1 MMSRLGPLPGLV
13 GIPAFRFVRL
23 RAPILLILPLL
34 LALLVF
40 RAVPA
45 HAVELDLQAVDA
57 LPPAEQH
64 RQLSLML
71 LVSAG
76 VDEALLDLMA
86 IRLGADGGVA
96 TGEAGAP
103 GSAEPPRFDT
113 ERYTSPLAR
122 IVDQASLLAG
132 ADQLF
137 RFTLDH
143 RPEIRARLDALEGQ
157 EVNLSSPVVLADL
170 TEDTIL
176 IRQAIADS
184 LGALVPAGSAPDSAP
199 GPEQRYRAQTIVL
212 RNTLEYT
219 QFKAELDVLTGQ
231 AIASVGGRLDAY
243 QRMFDVETNTGV
255 LDRRIRSA
263 ELIYL
268 PEGQFDPRAGE
279 LTEEMLNNMVL
290 SESQPDP

>member
-1 MMSRLGPLPGLV
+1 MTLAGETTLTPARRRFPALACLGAL
-13 GIPAFRFVRL
+13 
-23 RAPILLILPLL
+23 ILLIFQV
-34 LALLVF
+34 AS
-40 RAVPA
+40 AS
-45 HAVELDLQAVDA
+45 AVELDLQAVDA

-71 LVSAG
+71 LVTAG
-76 VDEALLDLMA
+76 VDEALMA
-86 IRLGADGGVA
+86 TIAQRLGSTEQQASTDAADGQASGTSA
-96 TGEAGAP
+96 T
-103 GSAEPPRFDT
+103 FDT

-132 ADQLF
+132 AEQLF

-143 RPEIRARLDALEGQ
+143 QGDIRTRLDGLERSDSG
-157 EVNLSSPVVLADL
+157 LASPQVLADL

-184 LGALVPAGSAPDSAP
+184 LRAVAADEAAADA
-199 GPEQRYRAQTIVL
+199 EQRYRAQTVVL
-212 RNTLEYT
+212 RNSLEFT
-219 QFKAELDVLTGQ
+219 QFKAELDALTGQ

-279 LTEEMLNNMVL
+279 LTEEMLRNMVL
-290 SESQPDP
+290 SESQPNR

>member
-1 MMSRLGPLPGLV
+1 MMLAVAG
-13 GIPAFRFVRL
+13 L
-23 RAPILLILPLL
+23 RAWRGGLLL
-34 LALLVF
+34 LAFALQL
-40 RAVPA
+40 PA
-45 HAVELDLQAVDA
+45 SAPAAAVELDLQAVEA
-57 LPPAEQH
+57 LPPSEQH

-76 VDEALLDLMA
+76 VDDVLLDQ
-86 IRLGADGGVA
+86 VA
-96 TGEAGAP
+96 KHLEPDAGETPGTAGDSG
-103 GSAEPPRFDT
+103 GSAAPRFDT
-113 ERYTSPLAR
+113 DRYTSPLAR

-132 ADQLF
+132 AEQLF
-137 RFTLDH
+137 RFTLAH
-143 RPEIRARLDALEGQ
+143 RPEIRARLDALESGDTD
-157 EVNLSSPVVLADL
+157 LASPGAIADL

-184 LGALVPAGSAPDSAP
+184 LRATKPVTGDETSEAA
-199 GPEQRYRAQTIVL
+199 EQRYRAQTVVL
-212 RNTLEYT
+212 RNSLEYT

-279 LTEEMLNNMVL
+279 LTEEMLRNMVL
-290 SESQPDP
+290 SESQPNR

>member
-1 MMSRLGPLPGLV
+1 MASWLCALV
-13 GIPAFRFVRL
+13 F
-23 RAPILLILPLL
+23 LL
-34 LALLVF
+34 LPF
-40 RAVPA
+40 PSQ
-45 HAVELDLQAVDA
+45 AVELDLQAVEA
-57 LPPAEQH
+57 LPREEQH

-76 VDEALLDLMA
+76 VDDALMA
-86 IRLGADGGVA
+86 LIDRRLAPRGDGREE
-96 TGEAGAP
+96 TTDGEASGTP
-103 GSAEPPRFDT
+103 VFDT
-113 ERYTSPLAR
+113 DRYTSPLAR

-132 ADQLF
+132 AEQLF
-137 RFTLDH
+137 RFSLDH
-143 RPEIRARLDALEGQ
+143 RSEIRARLDALESATV
-157 EVNLSSPVVLADL
+157 ELASPQALAEI

-184 LGALVPAGSAPDSAP
+184 LRTGNESESVSEA
-199 GPEQRYRAQTIVL
+199 EQRYRAQTIML
-212 RNTLEYT
+212 RNSLEFT

-279 LTEEMLNNMVL
+279 LTEEMLRNMML
-290 SESQPDP
+290 SESQPNR

>member
-1 MMSRLGPLPGLV
+1 V
-13 GIPAFRFVRL
+13 AAV
-23 RAPILLILPLL
+23 LL
-34 LALLVF
+34 LLRTAPV
-40 RAVPA
+40 V
-45 HAVELDLQAVDA
+45 AVELDLQAVDA

-76 VDEALLDLMA
+76 VDEALMEIIDQ
-86 IRLGADGGVA
+86 RLGPEIEDPDGGQ
-96 TGEAGAP
+96 EAAGNAGP
-103 GSAEPPRFDT
+103 ESFTTFDT
-113 ERYTSPLAR
+113 DRYTSPLAR
-122 IVDQASLLAG
+122 IVDQATLLAG
-132 ADQLF
+132 AEQLF

-143 RPEIRARLDALEGQ
+143 QVAIRSRLDRLERG
-157 EVNLSSPVVLADL
+157 ETSLASPQALADL

-184 LGALVPAGSAPDSAP
+184 LRAVDLAAEVGE
-199 GPEQRYRAQTIVL
+199 PERRYRAQTVVL

-219 QFKAELDVLTGQ
+219 QFKAELDVITGQ

-279 LTEEMLNNMVL
+279 LTEEMLRNMVL
-290 SESQPDP
+290 SESQPNN

>member
-1 MMSRLGPLPGLV
+1 MKIRPLDNGGRVLRGARGAGLL
-13 GIPAFRFVRL
+13 P
-23 RAPILLILPLL
+23 LLILLW
-34 LALLVF
+34 LAWTPVN
-40 RAVPA
+40 
-45 HAVELDLQAVDA
+45 AVELDLQAVDA
-57 LPPAEQH
+57 LPAAEQH

-76 VDEALLDLMA
+76 VDEALLA
-86 IRLGADGGVA
+86 QVA
-96 TGEAGAP
+96 EHLQPVAGASP
-103 GSAEPPRFDT
+103 GEPGASGAGATPRFDT
-113 ERYTSPLAR
+113 DRYTSPLAR

-132 ADQLF
+132 AEQLF
-137 RFTLDH
+137 RFTLAH
-143 RPEIRARLDALEGQ
+143 RPEIRARLDALES
-157 EVNLSSPVVLADL
+157 EDADLASPAVLAEL
-170 TEDTIL
+170 AEDTIL

-184 LGALVPAGSAPDSAP
+184 LRATKPTAGRNNPGEDSA
-199 GPEQRYRAQTIVL
+199 EDRYRAQTVVL

-279 LTEEMLNNMVL
+279 LTEEMLRNMVL
-290 SESQPDP
+290 SESQPNP

>member
-1 MMSRLGPLPGLV
+1 MHRRVSGALAWV
-13 GIPAFRFVRL
+13 GAVM
-23 RAPILLILPLL
+23 
-34 LALLVF
+34 LLVF
-40 RAVPA
+40 QSLPVF
-45 HAVELDLQAVDA
+45 AVELDLEAVEA
-57 LPPAEQH
+57 LPPEEQH

-76 VDEALLDLMA
+76 VDESLMEV
-86 IRLGADGGVA
+86 IGQGLEPVEGADGGPVPA
-96 TGEAGAP
+96 TSP
-103 GSAEPPRFDT
+103 TFDP

-132 ADQLF
+132 AEQLF
-137 RFTLDH
+137 RFTLGH
-143 RPEIRARLDALEGQ
+143 QAAIRARLDGLEGG
-157 EVNLSSPVVLADL
+157 ETDLASPQVLADL

-184 LGALVPAGSAPDSAP
+184 LRAVDGAEGP
-199 GPEQRYRAQTIVL
+199 GEAEQRYRAQTVVL

-219 QFKAELDVLTGQ
+219 QFKAELDVLTGR

-279 LTEEMLNNMVL
+279 LTEEMLRNMVL
-290 SESQPDP
+290 SESQPNP

>member
-1 MMSRLGPLPGLV
+1 MSDPTVSQGIAPRSSSAGRTWFGVLV
-13 GIPAFRFVRL
+13 L
-23 RAPILLILPLL
+23 WMLL
-34 LALLVF
+34 LSPVS
-40 RAVPA
+40 
-45 HAVELDLQAVDA
+45 AVELDLQAVDA
-57 LPPAEQH
+57 LPPDEQH

-76 VDEALLDLMA
+76 VDESLMA
-86 IRLGADGGVA
+86 IIEQRLSPVTSPSDDEVVGQ
-96 TGEAGAP
+96 AP
-103 GSAEPPRFDT
+103 GESRTFDA

-132 ADQLF
+132 AEQLF
-137 RFTLDH
+137 RVTLDH
-143 RPEIRARLDALEGQ
+143 QSPIRERLDRLESNAPG
-157 EVNLSSPVVLADL
+157 LASPEVLADL

-176 IRQAIADS
+176 IRQAISDS
-184 LGALVPAGSAPDSAP
+184 LRAVDPTDPTGE
-199 GPEQRYRAQTIVL
+199 PEQRYRAQTVVL

-279 LTEEMLNNMVL
+279 LTEEMLRNMVL
-290 SESQPDP
+290 SESQPNR

>member
-1 MMSRLGPLPGLV
+1 MARSVRSSGFTPGTQ
-13 GIPAFRFVRL
+13 GW
-23 RAPILLILPLL
+23 L
-34 LALLVF
+34 LALLLVLQF
-40 RAVPA
+40 SPVS
-45 HAVELDLQAVDA
+45 AVELDLQAVDS
-57 LPPAEQH
+57 LPPMEQH

-76 VDEALLDLMA
+76 VDVALMDVIEHQLGPETETGDQETSEATATFD
-86 IRLGADGGVA
+86 AD
-96 TGEAGAP
+96 
-103 GSAEPPRFDT
+103 
-113 ERYTSPLAR
+113 RYTSPLAR
-122 IVDQASLLAG
+122 IVDQATLLAG
-132 ADQLF
+132 AEQLF

-143 RPEIRARLDALEGQ
+143 QADIRSRLDRLEG
-157 EVNLSSPVVLADL
+157 EETGLASPEALADL

-184 LGALVPAGSAPDSAP
+184 LRAVDP
-199 GPEQRYRAQTIVL
+199 GGTASEPEQRYRAQTIVL
-212 RNTLEYT
+212 RNSLEFT

-279 LTEEMLNNMVL
+279 LTEEMLRNMVL
-290 SESQPDP
+290 SESQPSN

>member
-1 MMSRLGPLPGLV
+1 MPTSARVCRSPKVKRVTPGLV
-13 GIPAFRFVRL
+13 WLGAV
-23 RAPILLILPLL
+23 LLILFQS
-34 LALLVF
+34 ASVF
-40 RAVPA
+40 
-45 HAVELDLQAVDA
+45 AVELDLQAVDS
-57 LPPAEQH
+57 LLPAEQH

-76 VDEALLDLMA
+76 VDETLME
-86 IRLGADGGVA
+86 IIDDRLGPDAEAPID
-96 TGEAGAP
+96 EAGRGA
-103 GSAEPPRFDT
+103 GEEGTGTSATFDPD
-113 ERYTSPLAR
+113 RYTSPLAR
-122 IVDQASLLAG
+122 IVDQATLLAG
-132 ADQLF
+132 AEQLF

-143 RPEIRARLDALEGQ
+143 ESEIRSRLDRLESGENSLATPQ
-157 EVNLSSPVVLADL
+157 ALADL

-184 LGALVPAGSAPDSAP
+184 LRAVDGGSEASEA
-199 GPEQRYRAQTIVL
+199 EQRYRAQTVVL

-279 LTEEMLNNMVL
+279 LTEEMLRNMVL
-290 SESQPDP
+290 SESQPNN